1 MALAPAILKLISSA
15 ASSKRVQDIAGDL
28 ASKAYGRMFGET
40 QTPALPQPG
49 TPTDDPL
56 EALRNE
62 IHERPTRDEFVASFA
77 LLEAK
82 FAIEQEKSTKHLRVV
97 IAGQFII
104 VLLLVVVLIR

>member
-1 MALAPAILKLISSA
+1 MALSPAILGLISSA
-15 ASSKRVQDIAGDL
+15 ASSKRVQEIAGDL

-40 QTPALPQPG
+40 QTSMLPQPG
-49 TPTDDPL
+49 TPSDDPL

-82 FAIEQEKSTKHLRVV
+82 FAIEQQKSAKQLRVV
-97 IAGQFII
+97 ISGQFII
-104 VLLLVVVLIR
+104 ILLLVVVLIR